1 MSGKPYLKL
10 LCKVL
15 WWKKYIPTMAPAAP
29 PKIEVIKSSFSGM
42 RQFPFCAKR
51 LSIPNNANAST
62 LIIMMYFMTFAPPF
76 RKPGSSLYAAAT
88 ARIISL
94 YVDIG
99 EVDTS

>member
-1 MSGKPYLKL
+1 MQGLM
-10 LCKVL
+10 VE
-15 WWKKYIPTMAPAAP
+15 
-29 PKIEVIKSSFSGM
+29 EVHSDDGTCCTAEDRGNKEQLFGDTPV
-42 RQFPFCAKR
+42 PFCAKR

>member
-29 PKIEVIKSSFSGM
+29 PKIEVMKSSFSGI

-51 LSIPNNANAST
+51 LSIPNNANASA
-62 LIIMMYFMTFAPPF
+62 LIIMTYFMTFAP
-76 RKPGSSLYAAAT
+76 SLRNACSYSYAVAIN
-88 ARIISL
+88 RP
-94 YVDIG
+94 V
-99 EVDTS
+99 EQ

>member
-1 MSGKPYLKL
+1 MEEVHSENGTCCTAEDSGNKEQLFGD
-10 LCKVL
+10 
-15 WWKKYIPTMAPAAP
+15 AP
-29 PKIEVIKSSFSGM
+29 
-42 RQFPFCAKR
+42 CAKR